1 MTEIIIPKEIKN
13 IVFDLGGVILNIDY
27 HKTAQAF
34 NSLGCENFDE
44 IYSQKQQKGLFDEFE
59 TGQIPSQEFI
69 NEILRVLPLGIEP
82 KEVVDAWN
90 AMLLNL
96 PQERIDRLESLSQ
109 THRIFLL
116 SNTNQIHEEAFTKII
131 QNENGIKSFNH
142 LFEKV
147 YFSHY
152 IGMRKPNREVF
163 DFVLREN
170 GLNPS
175 ETLFID
181 DSPQHLVGAEK
192 AGIKTLLYN

>member
-1 MTEIIIPKEIKN
+1 MTEIIIPKDIKN

-34 NSLGCENFDE
+34 NNLGCENFDE
-44 IYSQKQQKGLFDEFE
+44 IYSQKQQKGLFDRFE
-59 TGQIPSQEFI
+59 IGQISSQEFI
-69 NEILRVLPLGIEP
+69 KELLKALPVGVRP

-96 PQERIDRLESLSQ
+96 PQERIESLQGLNQ
-109 THRIFLL
+109 THRVFLL

-131 QNENGIKSFNH
+131 QQENGIASFNH

-147 YFSHY
+147 YFSHQ
-152 IGMRKPNREVF
+152 IGLRKPNREVF
-163 DFVLREN
+163 DYVLREN
-170 GLNPS
+170 GLKPT

-181 DSPQHLVGAEK
+181 DSPQHLLGAEK
-192 AGIKTLLYN
+192 AGIRTLLYN